1 MTTLKTWRQ
10 FNEEMNEA
18 LLKLALT
25 ESQKNKELAEE
36 EANSIRK
43 LKVPSG
49 AKRKQLKQY
58 KQKLDAQASQS
69 AKRAR
74 KVRDLVNRPK
84 SWSGLEEYPSS

>member
-1 MTTLKTWRQ
+1 MKTWHQ
-10 FNEEMNEA
+10 FNEDVKQALLNIALRESHKREA
-18 LLKLALT
+18 L
-25 ESQKNKELAEE
+25 EEE

-58 KQKLDAQASQS
+58 KQKLEAQASQS